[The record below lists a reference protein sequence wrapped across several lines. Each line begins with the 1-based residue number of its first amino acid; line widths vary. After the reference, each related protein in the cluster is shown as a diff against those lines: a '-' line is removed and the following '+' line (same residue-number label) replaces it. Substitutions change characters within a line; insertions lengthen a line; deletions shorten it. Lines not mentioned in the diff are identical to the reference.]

1 MRVAVLGATGAVG
14 RTMLSVLEE
23 RAFPV
28 TELVPLASE
37 RSAGGRLP
45 WGGRDWTIQV
55 PSAEA
60 FTGCDVALFSA
71 GASRSREWGPVAA
84 KQGAGGALG
93 CAGSV
98 RAVGQG
104 GDFEG

>member
-37 RSAGGRLP
+37 RSAGERLP

-60 FTGCDVALFSA
+60 FKGCDIALFSA
-71 GASRSREWGPVAA
+71 GAARSREWGPIASN
-84 KQGAGGALG
+84 QGAVVIDNSSGW
-93 CAGSV
+93 
-98 RAVGQG
+98 RMDEQ
-104 GDFEG
+104 